1 MGAGISPEP
10 HHSFLQLLCAPA
22 LQKTTF
28 SPIFLCQRKTCVR
41 GRDESLPLL
50 VRGMKEEAFNPN
62 KIRPLCPLVSP
73 QGAKEMLRSGPQW
86 E

>member
-1 MGAGISPEP
+1 M
-10 HHSFLQLLCAPA
+10 
-22 LQKTTF
+22 
-28 SPIFLCQRKTCVR
+28 
-41 GRDESLPLL
+41 PLL